1 MGYPRGTYPANNDRA
16 IVIEL
21 LHKLSDRLALRRGT
35 DAAGTITRVA
45 DGASLTAENLWMLGC
60 SAVLASIG
68 LDVGSAA
75 VVIGAM
81 LISPLMGPILG
92 VGLGVGIT
100 DRGLLQTSLRELG
113 YATLLVLLVSGVY
126 FALSPLASPTT
137 ELIARTRP
145 TLLDV
150 GVAFFGG
157 VAGIV
162 AGSRKQPSIAIPG
175 VAIATALM
183 PPLCTAGFGLA
194 TQNWSFFF
202 GAFYLYGL
210 NAVFIALSTFLVV
223 RFLRFPRRERATREE
238 LRREQRLVFAVTF
251 LAALPSTYFLYEVAR
266 TLRENRRITTFLAS
280 EVEAPGR
287 SVPQWEHVHGKEGE
301 VLKIYIAGRP
311 IEGAAVDSLQAAVS
325 RYQLDDL
332 RLELVQSD
340 ISAEDLR
347 RFQSEVQRDIL
358 NAVSTTTAA
367 RDSSSTAKERDA
379 DLRLEQAARE
389 LAGAFPEI
397 TSVAFAERSNLLL
410 PDSVRAAPAVFL
422 TFAESVAT
430 RDRIA
435 IVERARAM
443 LRQRMGK
450 DSLLVLSR

>member
-1 MGYPRGTYPANNDRA
+1 MDLFDR
-16 IVIEL
+16 L
-21 LHKLSDRLALRRGT
+21 RNRLALRKGT
-35 DAAGTITRVA
+35 DAPATVQRVSDDA
-45 DGASLTAENLWMLGC
+45 LLSAENLWLLGC

-100 DRGLLQTSLRELG
+100 DYALLRRSLRELG
-113 YATLLVLLVSGVY
+113 LATILVLVVSGVY
-126 FALSPLASPTT
+126 FKLSPLASPTT
-137 ELIARTRP
+137 ELIARTKP

-162 AGSRKQPSIAIPG
+162 AGSRKRPSIAIPG

-194 TQNWSFFF
+194 TGQWAFFL

-210 NAVFIALSTFLVV
+210 NAVFIGLSTFLVV
-223 RFLRFPRRERATREE
+223 RFLRFPHHEEVTVEERRRER
-238 LRREQRLVFAVTF
+238 RLVAVVA
-251 LAALPSTYFLYEVAR
+251 LVAALPSTYFLYEVAQ
-266 TLRENRRITTFLAS
+266 TLREQRRISAFLKG
-280 EVEAPGR
+280 EVEGPGR
-287 SVPQWEHVHGKEGE
+287 AVPQWELQRVSGGQ

-311 IEGAAVDSLQAAVS
+311 VEGAAAESLQAVAA
-325 RYQLDDL
+325 RYQLGGV

-347 RFQSEVQRDIL
+347 RFQGEVQRDIL
-358 NAVSTTTAA
+358 RAVTASSAA
-367 RDSSSTAKERDA
+367 RDSAQQARQRDEG
-379 DLRLEQAARE
+379 LRLTAAARE
-389 LAGAFPEI
+389 VASTFPEI
-397 TSVAFAERSNLLL
+397 IEVAYAAQSNLLTQDSVASPPAAFVAFAPRTPS
-410 PDSVRAAPAVFL
+410 
-422 TFAESVAT
+422 AT
-430 RDRIA
+430 RNA
-435 IVERARAM
+435 ILTRVQAM
-443 LRQRMGK
+443 LRQRL
-450 DSLLVLSR
+450 SSEQLIVLSR

>member
-1 MGYPRGTYPANNDRA
+1 MID
-16 IVIEL
+16 L
-21 LHKLSDRLALRRGT
+21 LHKLGNRLALRRGT
-35 DAAGTITRVA
+35 DAAGTISRVA
-45 DGASLTAENLWMLGC
+45 DGASLTAENFWMLGC

-68 LDVGSAA
+68 LDLGSAA

-100 DRGLLQTSLRELG
+100 DRRLLQVSIKELG

-126 FALSPLASPTT
+126 FVVSPLASPTT

-202 GAFYLYGL
+202 GAFYLYVL
-210 NAVFIALSTFLVV
+210 NAVFIALSTFLVA
-223 RFLRFPRRERATREE
+223 RLLRFPHRERTTLEE
-238 LRREQRLVFAVTF
+238 RRWEQRLVVAVTV

-266 TLRENRRITTFLAS
+266 GLRENRRITTFLQR

-287 SVPQWEHVHGKEGE
+287 SVPQWEHLHGKEGE

-311 IEGAAVDSLQAAVS
+311 IEGAAVDSLQAAVG
-325 RYQLDDL
+325 RYQLEGM

-358 NAVSTTTAA
+358 QAVSTTTSA
-367 RDSSSTAKERDA
+367 RDSASVAREREA
-379 DLRLEQAARE
+379 DFQLQSAARE
-389 LAGAFPEI
+389 LASAFPEI
-397 TSVAFAERSNLLL
+397 RTVAYAEQSNLLL
-410 PDSVRAAPAVFL
+410 SDSVRAAPAVFV
-422 TFAESVAT
+422 TFIDGVSSRERET
-430 RDRIA
+430 
-435 IVERARAM
+435 IVERAQAL
-443 LRQRMGK
+443 LRKRMGQ
-450 DSLLVLSR
+450 DSLLVFAH

>member
-1 MGYPRGTYPANNDRA
+1 
-16 IVIEL
+16 
-21 LHKLSDRLALRRGT
+21 
-35 DAAGTITRVA
+35 
-45 DGASLTAENLWMLGC
+45 MLGC

-92 VGLGVGIT
+92 VGLGIGVA
-100 DRGLLQTSLRELG
+100 DRHLLERSLRELG
-113 YATLLVLLVSGVY
+113 LATLLVLLVSGLY
-126 FALSPLASPTT
+126 FLLSPLASPTT

-162 AGSRKQPSIAIPG
+162 AGSRKQPSMAIPG

-194 TQNWSFFF
+194 TRSWSFFL

-223 RFLRFPRRERATREE
+223 RFLHFPHHEEPTAEER
-238 LRREQRLVFAVTF
+238 RREQRVVALVAI
-251 LAALPSTYFLYEVAR
+251 LAALPSIYFLYDAAR
-266 TLRENRRITTFLAS
+266 GLREQRRIATFLER

-287 SVPQWEHVHGKEGE
+287 AVPQWERRTGDDN
-301 VLKIYIAGRP
+301 VLRIYIAGRP
-311 IEGAAVDSLQAAVS
+311 IEGEALDSLQAAIP
-325 RYQLDDL
+325 RYRLDGF

-340 ISAEDLR
+340 ISAEDLQ
-347 RFQSEVQRDIL
+347 RFRGEVQRQIL
-358 NAVSTTTAA
+358 ELSSAASAA
-367 RDSSSTAKERDA
+367 RDTARSGGEPDSRRLQEVARDVA
-379 DLRLEQAARE
+379 S
-389 LAGAFPEI
+389 AFPEI
-397 TSVAFAERSNLLL
+397 TGLAFASRSNLLA
-410 PDSVRAAPAVFL
+410 PDSLPASPAVFV
-422 TFAESVAT
+422 TFAPGSRTGE
-430 RDRIA
+430 RDALLRRCQA
-435 IVERARAM
+435 L
-443 LRQRMGK
+443 LRQRLGEPA
-450 DSLLVLSR
+450 LVALPR

>member
-1 MGYPRGTYPANNDRA
+1 
-16 IVIEL
+16 VIEL
-21 LHKLSDRLALRRGT
+21 LLKLRDRLALRRGT
-35 DAAGTITRVA
+35 DAEGTIARVA
-45 DGASLTAENLWMLGC
+45 DGASLTAENFWMLGC

-92 VGLGVGIT
+92 AGLGVGIT
-100 DRGLLQTSLRELG
+100 DRNLLQSSLRELG

-202 GAFYLYGL
+202 GAFYLYAL

-223 RFLRFPRRERATREE
+223 RFLKFPHRERTTIEE
-238 LRREQRLVFAVTF
+238 RRREQRLVFVVTV

-266 TLRENRRITTFLAS
+266 GLRENSRINTFLQR

-287 SVPQWEHVHGKEGE
+287 SVPQWEHVHGKGGE

-311 IEGAAVDSLQAAVS
+311 IEGAAVDSLQAAVR
-325 RYQLDDL
+325 RYQLDGI

-367 RDSSSTAKERDA
+367 RDSASLAREREGKD
-379 DLRLEQAARE
+379 RLEQVARE
-389 LAGAFPEI
+389 LASAFPEI
-397 TSVAFAERSNLLL
+397 VSVAYADRANLLLSDSAQAWPAVFVAFA
-410 PDSVRAAPAVFL
+410 DSVPPAQ
-422 TFAESVAT
+422 
-430 RDRIA
+430 RQIIA
-435 IVERARAM
+435 ERAQAM
-443 LRQRMGK
+443 LRQRMK
-450 DSLLVLSR
+450 TDSLVVLAR